1 MEFSSSAD
9 VLAVARIGDLVLE
22 IVTASSA
29 FTCLVSAVAVRRTLA
44 TMTRSGI
51 SIALTRQIAAPAER
65 QATTVKVRSRKGAD
79 PIPVSR
85 HLPDL
90 RMMAGTRRR
99 CKQASRLSAS
109 LSIAIMRLWGTGGN
123 RRT

>member
-9 VLAVARIGDLVLE
+9 VLAVARIGDLVLD

-29 FTCLVSAVAVRRTLA
+29 FTCLVSAVAVRRPLA

-85 HLPDL
+85 ICL
-90 RMMAGTRRR
+90 TFE
-99 CKQASRLSAS
+99 
-109 LSIAIMRLWGTGGN
+109 
-123 RRT
+123 